1 MNWWVFR
8 TEILG
13 VGHIHA
19 AAQAPWGVSRPRPT
33 GIIIEYKAA
42 PRCGAFAAREHFT
55 GSKRRRPAVDDLN
68 SMDTGCCLT
77 LVKWE
82 TAFAGF
88 GAISRPRGGTNTS
101 DAGGLYLNEAGGL
114 TVL

>member
-19 AAQAPWGVSRPRPT
+19 R
-33 GIIIEYKAA
+33 
-42 PRCGAFAAREHFT
+42 
-55 GSKRRRPAVDDLN
+55 
-68 SMDTGCCLT
+68 
-77 LVKWE
+77 
-82 TAFAGF
+82 
-88 GAISRPRGGTNTS
+88 TNTS
-101 DAGGLYLNEAGGL
+101 DAGGLYPIEAGGL